1 MAIDTCTLNVLSI
14 QNVLPLGVSIL
25 KPVVITVL
33 VVINEVTFGSLLS
46 ENLKYWVIQN
56 SENRLGHHYQ

>member
-1 MAIDTCTLNVLSI
+1 MAVDTCTLNVLSI

-46 ENLKYWVIQN
+46 ENPKYWVIQS
-56 SENRLGHHYQ
+56 SENHLGYHYQ